1 MVRQKK
7 LGRVEDKLRA
17 KLAVAVETCYIEAPL
32 EEIVT
37 LLDDRSRERRRHLLV
52 AGLFVVEKKLYQCQW
67 VVEQNKAKG
76 VAPGRALLVE
86 RAVEAIPTEL
96 PPVVR
101 GLLVRCFRR
110 NGSRRAISSEAGEV
124 AGPRAAEFG

>member
-1 MVRQKK
+1 M
-7 LGRVEDKLRA
+7 
-17 KLAVAVETCYIEAPL
+17 
-32 EEIVT
+32 
-37 LLDDRSRERRRHLLV
+37 
-52 AGLFVVEKKLYQCQW
+52 AGLFVVEKKLYQW

-110 NGSRRAISSEAGEV
+110 NGSRRCQRRWLAKFRKQYRVKLGKLRAQEQLSLADMKQKAGCFLSPVVEERQLC
-124 AGPRAAEFG
+124 GRFPIIL